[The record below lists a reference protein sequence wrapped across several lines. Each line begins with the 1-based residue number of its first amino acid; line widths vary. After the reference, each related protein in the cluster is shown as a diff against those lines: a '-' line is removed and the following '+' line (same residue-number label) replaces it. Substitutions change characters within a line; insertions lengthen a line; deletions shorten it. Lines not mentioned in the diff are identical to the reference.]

1 MKNIYNQNKKGF
13 LIGIERTMKQIINTN
28 TYNKN
33 KIMKTNQNELKK
45 FITLLT
51 IIYTNG
57 IILPPILI
65 YKGEFKDLQNIQI
78 QDIKEKDKVYFRT
91 SSNK

>member
-65 YKGEFKDLQNIQI
+65 YKGEFKDL
-78 QDIKEKDKVYFRT
+78 
-91 SSNK
+91 